1 MSTIADFQ
9 GWVAAKVQDDSG
21 KITATERDQFIQE
34 AVTAYSQDRPLVKVA
49 DLAGDGGYD
58 YDLPSDFLIG
68 FSVIRSVEYPAGQ
81 RVPVIIERGSYRLY
95 HTASATTLRFLEN
108 TPQSG
113 ETARVTYTALHVV
126 DATSSTIPGADEDA
140 VVSLA
145 ASFYCRALAAYYAQT
160 GDPTLGADV
169 VNYRTKA
176 QEYTALADRL
186 ERLYRTHVGRREGE
200 TTSAM
205 SRTVDWDTEMSTGLD
220 YLFHRRKQR

>member
-1 MSTIADFQ
+1 MSTVEDFQ
-9 GWVAAKVQDDSG
+9 SQVAAKVQDDSG
-21 KITATERDQFIQE
+21 KISATERDQFIQE
-34 AVTAYSQDRPLVKVA
+34 AVTAYSQDRPLIKVA

-58 YDLPSDFLIG
+58 CDVPSDFLAG

-81 RVPVIIERGSYRLY
+81 RSPAIIERGSYRLY
-95 HTASATTLRFLEN
+95 RTVSATTLRLLEN

-113 ETARVTYTALHVV
+113 ETVRVTYTALHVV
-126 DATSSTIPGADEDA
+126 DDEGSTVPGHDEDA

-176 QEYTALADRL
+176 QEYSALSDRL
-186 ERLYRTHVGRREGE
+186 ERLYRTHIGRQEGE
-200 TTSAM
+200 TASAM
-205 SRTVDWDTEMSTGLD
+205 SRTMDWDTELSWGKD
-220 YLFHRRKQR
+220 YLFHRKKWR